1 MLVFKAAHTHMLS
14 LPVCSFR
21 QGLSLAFPVFDFGPD
36 NVVVSFM
43 SYLDIICSYSL
54 KHTHKRWNV
63 LIFTVTA

>member
-1 MLVFKAAHTHMLS
+1 M
-14 LPVCSFR
+14 PVCSFR
-21 QGLSLAFPVFDFGPD
+21 QGLSLTFPVFDFGPD